1 MLAEV
6 KYSKDTKLA
15 ESLYISGIGHRIILP
30 DINDDSSFLIGNLD
44 SKTTFCVYS
53 SSLPHKKLFACTY
66 TIGANDR
73 TIKGNIYT
81 KDTFYSFNKG
91 ITERM
96 PKFFGSLDPEPTN
109 IFKSA

>member
-1 MLAEV
+1 MQKINIQKIQNLL
-6 KYSKDTKLA
+6 K
-15 ESLYISGIGHRIILP
+15 SLYISGIGHRIILP
-30 DINDDSSFLIGNLD
+30 DINDDSPFLIGNLD
-44 SKTTFCVYS
+44 SKTSFCVYS

-66 TIGANDR
+66 TMGVNDR

-96 PKFFGSLDPEPTN
+96 TKFFGSLDPEPTN